1 MRWIVLSL
9 LLAGCAD
16 GMTAD
21 VRYGDGHAPEGGQAN
36 RGGAGGSGGAGVDG
50 GDPEAPARVCDAPLE
65 SLNGRAYFVS
75 GSVRAIDPA
84 AADPFTPDRTCGD
97 WAASFDESSFSPF
110 VGIANGMIE
119 TATVPQPV
127 AMVSAVST
135 GSGCVYTLRRTT
147 GPSSASWPC
156 AATYD
161 YALTVP

>member
-65 SLNGRAYFVS
+65 SLNGRAEYVP
-75 GSVRAIDPA
+75 GTVAAVDPA
-84 AADPFTPDRTCGD
+84 AEAAGMSTTCENWARQDYVQRAPAQLVTIIGGMTESGMTPVSMI
-97 WAASFDESSFSPF
+97 AIASD
-110 VGIANGMIE
+110 GGRCI
-119 TATVPQPV
+119 
-127 AMVSAVST
+127 
-135 GSGCVYTLRRTT
+135 YTLRLTT
-147 GPSSASWPC
+147 KATGFEWPC
-156 AATYD
+156 ATTID